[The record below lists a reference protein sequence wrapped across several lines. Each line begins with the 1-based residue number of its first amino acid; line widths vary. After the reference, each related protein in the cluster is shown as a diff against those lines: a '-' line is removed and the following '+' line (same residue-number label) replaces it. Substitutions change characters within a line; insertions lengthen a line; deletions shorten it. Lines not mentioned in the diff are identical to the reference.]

1 MVSMLAFVPALGAE
15 PNEAN
20 APQTEL
26 KFEIRS
32 EDIAW
37 RNKRNDRGVGPI
49 KPTHVAKFFKSG
61 SYYYLDLADPREV
74 KRALGSSA
82 GRSVSARQREF
93 LATSDAFVY
102 GSFGD
107 VVRNHRQYL
116 LYAVSQEDAKKMA
129 QAFMELVTEEA
140 NSRMQEEKNEL
151 REGEAKIAQAKQRL
165 PEAEAELEAI
175 TVEYQSVK
183 KTTHPLSSDE
193 DGAKQAK
200 DTILEMDKILD
211 SLNIQITGIRAKLS
225 AVEQYRSKK
234 NISAEGLAKL
244 EQILSE
250 QTVELAGALARKG
263 AALEISKQEQEFCR
277 LAKKWASLEAEVKDL
292 RKSLP
297 DWEQWCRDKEEE
309 LVDPAAGLLPPK
321 LYQNKVTIHPVDL
334 NVNVRRRQRMRGKGS

>member
-1 MVSMLAFVPALGAE
+1 M
-15 PNEAN
+15 
-20 APQTEL
+20 
-26 KFEIRS
+26 
-32 EDIAW
+32 
-37 RNKRNDRGVGPI
+37 
-49 KPTHVAKFFKSG
+49 
-61 SYYYLDLADPREV
+61 
-74 KRALGSSA
+74 
-82 GRSVSARQREF
+82 GRSLSAEQREF
-93 LATSDAFVY
+93 LATSDAFVDRHL
-102 GSFGD
+102 GQR
-107 VVRNHRQYL
+107 VRHHREFL

-129 QAFMELVTEEA
+129 QAFIELVTEKA
-140 NSRMQEEKNEL
+140 NARMQEKKDVL
-151 REGEAKIAQAKQRL
+151 REGKEKIAEAKQRL
-165 PEAEAELEAI
+165 PEAEAKLEAI

-183 KTTHPLSSDE
+183 KRTHPLSSDE

-211 SLNIQITGIRAKLS
+211 SLNIEITGIRAKLS
-225 AVEQYRSKK
+225 AVELYRSKK